1 MLNNPIV
8 KNVVI
13 IGCGNVAWH
22 IAHKLHQQ
30 KNIELF
36 IYNHKANKGLAD
48 FKREFGASINP
59 SLKDV
64 IDADVYFICVSDSAI
79 NSVIDKL
86 GYMPARSSVL
96 ITSGSFDLSSAKS
109 KLKNLSIFYPLQ
121 TFSKTDEVKWKDLT
135 LIIDPLNP
143 LIEQKAKQ
151 FASYF
156 TKDVLQLNYQQRL
169 KLHLSAV
176 LVNNFTNSLYVEA
189 DKLVKSIRKD
199 LDYKL
204 LLPLIKQS
212 AKKLKRLSPKES
224 QTGPAKRHDAEVM
237 EKHLAL
243 LKSNKKLKELYQ
255 LFSQLISE
263 QQHA

>member
-1 MLNNPIV
+1 
-8 KNVVI
+8 VI

-22 IAHKLHQQ
+22 IAKKLHDQ

-36 IYNHKANKGLAD
+36 IYNHKANKNLAA
-48 FKREFGASINP
+48 FKSEFGASVHP

-79 NSVIDKL
+79 NSVIDKI
-86 GYMPARSSVL
+86 GYMPARSNIL
-96 ITSGSFDLSSAKS
+96 ITSGSFDLASLKS
-109 KLKNLSIFYPLQ
+109 KLKNVSVFYPLQ
-121 TFSKTDEVKWKDLT
+121 TFSKTDDIKWKDLT
-135 LIIDPLNP
+135 FIIDPLNTV
-143 LIEQKAKQ
+143 IEEKAKSY
-151 FASYF
+151 AAYF
-156 TKDVLQLNYQQRL
+156 TKSVLQMNYQQRL
-169 KLHLSAV
+169 KLHLAAV

-212 AKKLKRLSPKES
+212 TKKLKHLSPKES
-224 QTGPAKRHDAEVM
+224 QTGPAKRGDKTVM

-243 LKSNKKLKELYQ
+243 LKSNKNLKELYQ
-255 LFSQLISE
+255 LLSHLIID
-263 QQHA
+263 QQKNA